1 MIRHG
6 KSVIVSGALHRSPYQ
21 PERSK
26 IWLPTVSF
34 FTLIPKTKNN
44 FDLACRRHNPET
56 WFQEEAFDVAKMF
69 CNACPIQD
77 LCLEEA
83 MRLEYGLALM
93 SRHGVWG
100 GLTPEERFEL
110 ERSRNEAA

>member
-21 PERSK
+21 PEKNK

-34 FTLIPKTKNN
+34 FTLIPRTKNN

-56 WFQEEAFDVAKMF
+56 WFDEEAVDIAKEF

-77 LCLEEA
+77 LCLKEA
-83 MRLEYGLALM
+83 MLLEDGRALM

-110 ERSRNEAA
+110 ERSRNDAA